1 MSKMFEV
8 STKVLCVDDQTEV
21 TELLA
26 QQLKDRYPIHFANSG
41 ADALTILGA
50 EGPFAVVLVDYAMP
64 GMDGVTLL
72 REVYNRSPDTVSI
85 MLTAFA
91 DVSVAV
97 SALHEAHIFRF
108 VRKPW
113 DVSLLTRYIDDALE
127 HYRVVV
133 TERNLSAALERVN
146 QRLYE
151 KVQELEA
158 AHRLLTRW
166 VQFSPAVIYSVM
178 QEGDGFKLTYISP
191 NVSDLTGYTAQELMV
206 NAQLWTENL
215 HEDDAQGVRERLRG
229 APVDEARVNHAEY
242 RFRSKNGGF
251 RWIKDAFR
259 KVIGANGFPEIIG
272 SWTDITDLKSLQSN
286 LAS

>member
-1 MSKMFEV
+1 MFEV
-8 STKVLCVDDQTEV
+8 SNKILCVDDQPEV
-21 TELLA
+21 TQLLE
-26 QQLKDRYPIHFANSG
+26 QQLKGHYQVYFANSG
-41 ADALTILGA
+41 ADALVLLSTQ
-50 EGPFAVVLVDYAMP
+50 GPFAVMLVDYAMP

-72 REVYNRSPDTVSI
+72 REVHGRSPDTVSI

-113 DVSLLTRYIDDALE
+113 DINLLTRYIDDALE

-151 KVQELEA
+151 KVQELES

-166 VQFSPAVIYSVM
+166 VQFSPAVIYSAV
-178 QEGDGFKLTYISP
+178 QDGEAYKLTYVSP
-191 NVSDLTGYTAQELMV
+191 NISDLTGYTAQELMV
-206 NAQLWTENL
+206 NAQIWGENL
-215 HEDDAQGVRERLRG
+215 HEDDAQTVRERLRS
-229 APVDEARVNHAEY
+229 APVDDARVNHTEY
-242 RFRSKNGGF
+242 RFRHKHGEF

-259 KVIGANGFPEIIG
+259 KVIGANGFPEVIG

-286 LAS
+286 LTR

>member
-1 MSKMFEV
+1 MFEV
-8 STKVLCVDDQTEV
+8 SNKVLCVDDQQEV
-21 TELLA
+21 TQLLE
-26 QQLKDRYPIHFANSG
+26 QQLKGKYQIYFANSG
-41 ADALTILGA
+41 AEALTLLSA
-50 EGPFAVVLVDYAMP
+50 HGPIAVMLVDYAMP

-72 REVYNRSPDTVSI
+72 REVHNRSPDTVSI

-113 DVSLLTRYIDDALE
+113 DVNLLCRYIDDALE

-151 KVQELEA
+151 KVQELEST
-158 AHRLLTRW
+158 HRLLTRW
-166 VQFSPAVIYSVM
+166 VQFSPAVIYSAT
-178 QEGDGFKLTYISP
+178 QDGNAYKLTYVSP
-191 NVSDLTGYTAQELMV
+191 NISNLTGYTAQEFMMST
-206 NAQLWTENL
+206 NLWNENL
-215 HEDDAQGVRERLRG
+215 HDEDRQAVFDRLNN
-229 APVDEARVNHAEY
+229 APVDDTRVNHSEY
-242 RFRSKNGGF
+242 RFRHKEGSY

-259 KVIGANGFPEIIG
+259 KVVGANGFPEIIG

-286 LAS
+286 LTP